1 MNWSNVIT
9 LHQPLADVQ
18 LQVKPLIQDPVIPA
32 HEHEKSSYEEGRRD
46 AEQALSAQLMQQ
58 RNEIFEL
65 QNGILHS
72 LKQMLPQ
79 MAQEME
85 AALIE
90 LAMESAKKISG
101 SLKIDTKLVEN
112 VVREALGQVQ
122 DTSNISVQLH
132 PDDLALLTKHKS
144 PLLTDLPENGH
155 LRFAGSTEITR
166 GGCIVQ
172 TRFGIIDA
180 QRETKLQQLR
190 KAVNL

>member
-18 LQVKPLIQDPVIPA
+18 LQIKPLMQDLPA
-32 HEHEKSSYEEGRRD
+32 PAREPERATQEEGRRQ
-46 AEQALSAQLMQQ
+46 AELVANAQLMQQ
-58 RNEIFEL
+58 RKEMQEL

-85 AALIE
+85 TALIE

-101 SLKIDTKLVEN
+101 AIKIDVKLVEN
-112 VVREALGQVQ
+112 VVRQALTQIQ
-122 DTSNISVQLH
+122 DTSNICVQLH

-144 PLLTDLPENGH
+144 PLLTDVPENGQ
-155 LRFAGSTEITR
+155 LRFATSEEITP

-180 QRETKLQQLR
+180 QRETKLEQLR
-190 KAVNL
+190 KAVNQ